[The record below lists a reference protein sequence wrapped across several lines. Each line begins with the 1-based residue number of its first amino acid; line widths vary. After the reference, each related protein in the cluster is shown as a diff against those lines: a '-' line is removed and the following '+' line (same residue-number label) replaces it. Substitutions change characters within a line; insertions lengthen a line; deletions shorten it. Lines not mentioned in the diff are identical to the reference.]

1 MTIEANVSEQDDI
14 DNATALSN
22 ALAILT
28 LITGEPW
35 DKAKLLATNLAL
47 KTEAAKA
54 LSTQGMTRSD
64 AATLVDD
71 RWAEYEAH
79 ELPAAPPPQAGF
91 RTAMVSD
98 QPVAESQTF
107 TEPLTAPS
115 HEALVERAKM
125 ALERRKA
132 ERAALLEDGSS
143 EKGAVSSSEPPS
155 APSGSA

>member
-47 KTEAAKA
+47 KTEAARA

-71 RWAEYEAH
+71 RWSEYEAH
-79 ELPAAPPPQAGF
+79 ELPASPPPQEGF

-98 QPVAESQTF
+98 QPMAESQIF
-107 TEPLTAPS
+107 SEPPTAPS
-115 HEALVERAKM
+115 YEDLRARAAKR
-125 ALERRKA
+125 LEQWKT

-143 EKGAVSSSEPPS
+143 DERQI
-155 APSGSA
+155 

>member
-98 QPVAESQTF
+98 VPAQKPMF
-107 TEPLTAPS
+107 YGEPLTAPS
-115 HEALVERAKM
+115 HEELVARAQQR
-125 ALERRKA
+125 LERWKA
-132 ERAALLEDGSS
+132 ERAALLDPEDGS
-143 EKGAVSSSEPPS
+143 GGEPTS
-155 APSGSA
+155 